1 MQIVAIGWA
10 YVVLMMVLAEAL
22 GPSGS
27 VLGAIVTLLLYGV
40 LPMGIVLYV
49 GGARGRARA
58 RRQAEMAERAQ
69 APASG
74 DVDPGG
80 GGEPAGDAVA
90 AVREEA

>member
-22 GPSGS
+22 GPGGS

-40 LPMGIVLYV
+40 LPMAIVLYV
-49 GGARGRARA
+49 GGTRA
-58 RRQAEMAERAQ
+58 RRRARLQAEAAG
-69 APASG
+69 SG
-74 DVDPGG
+74 DADPGG

-90 AVREEA
+90 PVREEP